1 MKNVKFLITIVP
13 VVIIDYVINMLL
25 HRQSTILGSTLNE
38 VLVVDIIT
46 IASVVF
52 YMVFLDTI
60 YMKRFSIGLNLKY
73 YFTGILI
80 YCIFDIAVVQLFLY
94 NSVKYDGLFY
104 AGLAVISL
112 YARLYMLKRVVDISI
127 MKFNEEVVIRVVLV
141 ALFMFLSLFIVE
153 KYTHESFFCIIV
165 SLLTAMILSI
175 LIGLKKQEIIYV
187 YSKII
192 KKR

>member
-73 YFTGILI
+73 YFTGVLI

-112 YARLYMLKRVVDISI
+112 IALILTSKKETGNNNIIDATINNQASQTKNTAAAKNINIMSFAMGSSVPVV
-127 MKFNEEVVIRVVLV
+127 M
-141 ALFMFLSLFIVE
+141 LFIRAIM
-153 KYTHESFFCIIV
+153 F
-165 SLLTAMILSI
+165 
-175 LIGLKKQEIIYV
+175 V
-187 YSKII
+187 Y
-192 KKR
+192 RT

>member
-60 YMKRFSIGLNLKY
+60 YMKRFGIGLNYKY
-73 YFTGILI
+73 YFTG
-80 YCIFDIAVVQLFLY
+80 V
-94 NSVKYDGLFY
+94 
-104 AGLAVISL
+104 
-112 YARLYMLKRVVDISI
+112 
-127 MKFNEEVVIRVVLV
+127 
-141 ALFMFLSLFIVE
+141 
-153 KYTHESFFCIIV
+153 
-165 SLLTAMILSI
+165 
-175 LIGLKKQEIIYV
+175 
-187 YSKII
+187 
-192 KKR
+192 

>member
-60 YMKRFSIGLNLKY
+60 YMKRFGIGLNYKY
-73 YFTGILI
+73 YFTGVLI

-112 YARLYMLKRVVDISI
+112 TALILTSKKETGNNNIIDATINNQASQTKNAGVAKNINIMSFAIGSSAPVV
-127 MKFNEEVVIRVVLV
+127 M
-141 ALFMFLSLFIVE
+141 LFIRAIM
-153 KYTHESFFCIIV
+153 F
-165 SLLTAMILSI
+165 
-175 LIGLKKQEIIYV
+175 V
-187 YSKII
+187 Y
-192 KKR
+192 RT